1 MDFFIQVNN
10 PFNIIL
16 AHMKAS
22 APEAN
27 STDCCFVITRS
38 FHGCVPG
45 VGLSPALATS
55 ETSELLVSNV
65 SVMSGQTCADP
76 EIFMRGGPTK
86 MVIFGNRRGGWG
98 GPTPQKS
105 RNYLFLGKIFKFQ
118 GGSGP
123 PVPPLDPRMTKPT
136 LSGFNQ
142 YCRVNVSC
150 SRTQH

>member
-1 MDFFIQVNN
+1 MDFFFFIQVNN

-118 GGSGP
+118 GRKNTRHNQKHIMWLVSRVWCGAESTPDSGSM
-123 PVPPLDPRMTKPT
+123 VK
-136 LSGFNQ
+136 
-142 YCRVNVSC
+142 
-150 SRTQH
+150 